1 MSNSTTIQSHGKQAN
16 AIEVSPEFKK
26 QASKAIASI
35 VAFIV
40 VYLLLMA
47 LALVLAGAC
56 VLAGFWLI
64 VSIPKA
70 ITILIGAGLAGFGV
84 MILVFLVKFLFS
96 QSKTD
101 ESDSIEI
108 TAADQPRLFEFI
120 HSIAAETGTPT
131 PRKIFISHDVN
142 ACVFYNS
149 SFWSMFLPV
158 RKNLK
163 IGLGVVN
170 CLNVSEFKAVIAH
183 EFGHFSQRSMKVG
196 SYTYLVNRIIHDMLF
211 NNNGYGRSLETF
223 SNIHVV
229 FTIFAHITVWIV
241 RGVQWVLRQ
250 MYVVVNK
257 SYMALSRQM
266 EFHADLVA
274 ATVSG
279 NNNIVSSLQKV
290 EFAGASFGDTL
301 SMCSQLL
308 GENKIVADLY
318 EPHSTVSRQLA
329 QLHRIPLHNG
339 MPLFNEFQLPQ
350 PANRVNFKDQWASHP
365 TLEERREYVES
376 FDLYQAPVEASAWT
390 LFERAASLKQQLTKK
405 LYEHLPAGD
414 EKTVVSAAEFEELYT
429 RQLVDFSFPELFKG
443 YFDNRQIEI
452 LEKESFTAPTTR
464 SFEELLSPEVVALP
478 RRIEALQADI
488 AALEAIEKKEVDTK
502 TFDFDGHKYH
512 RRDAAT
518 VKVQLQQELEQLRQ
532 SLADTDKALFGFFYQ
547 QAATTVPEKAARLE
561 DAYTTYFRHRREADA
576 FVSHLNEFAALLHP
590 LYSGQ
595 SLQIEDVTRIV
606 ASLKEVHEPLFR
618 QDLAAWTAAGAFAGN
633 EALKA
638 KAESFAAKD
647 YQYFDGAT
655 FMENELK
662 ELNELMSESW
672 SAVCRFLFEEFKSI
686 LITQAS
692 LLAQEEKALN

>member
-1 MSNSTTIQSHGKQAN
+1 MSLTTIQSHGKQAD

-35 VAFIV
+35 VAFMV
-40 VYLLLMA
+40 VYLVIMAASLL
-47 LALVLAGAC
+47 LVGAC
-56 VLAGFWLI
+56 IALGFWII
-64 VSIPKA
+64 VSVPKA

-84 MILVFLVKFLFS
+84 MIFVFLVKFIFS
-96 QSKTD
+96 RSKAD

-108 TAADQPRLFEFI
+108 TAAEQPRLFEFI
-120 HSIAAETGTPT
+120 HGIAAETGTPV

-196 SYTYLVNRIIHDMLF
+196 SYTYQVNRIIHDMLF
-211 NNNGYGRSLETF
+211 NNNGYGRSLEAW

-229 FTIFAHITVWIV
+229 FTLFAHITVWII

-290 EFAGASFGDTL
+290 EFAAASFNDTL
-301 SMCSQLL
+301 GMCGQLL
-308 GENKIVADLY
+308 QENKVVADLY
-318 EPHSTVSRQLA
+318 EPHHTVSCHLA
-329 QLHRIPLHNG
+329 HLHRIPVQNG
-339 MPLFNEFQLPQ
+339 MPLFDEFQLPK
-350 PANRVNFKDQWASHP
+350 PSNRINFKDQWASHP
-365 TLEERREYVES
+365 TLEERKEYVES
-376 FDLYQAPVEASAWT
+376 FDLYQAPAEASAWT
-390 LFERAASLKQQLTKK
+390 LFEEAAGLKQQLTQK
-405 LYEHLPAGD
+405 LYEHLPPGEA
-414 EKTVVSAAEFEELYT
+414 KSIVSAAEFDERYT
-429 RQLVDFSFPELFKG
+429 RQLADFSFPEVFKG
-443 YFDNRQIEI
+443 YFDSRQVEI
-452 LEKESFTAPTTR
+452 MDTATLAMLPTR
-464 SFEELLSPEVVALP
+464 SFEELLTPEVIALP

-518 VKVQLQQELEQLRQ
+518 VKVQLQQELDALHQC
-532 SLADTDKALFGFFYQ
+532 LADTDKALFGFFYQ
-547 QAATTVPEKAARLE
+547 QAAGAAPDKAAHLE
-561 DAYTTYFRHRREADA
+561 GAYTTYFRHRRETEA
-576 FVSHLNEFAALLHP
+576 FGTRLNELAGLLHP

-595 SLQIEDVTRIV
+595 SLQAEDVTRII

-618 QDLAAWTAAGAFAGN
+618 QDLAAWSAAGAFAGN
-633 EALKA
+633 EALKS
-638 KAESFAAKD
+638 KAENFAAKD

-662 ELNELMSESW
+662 ELNELMNDSW
-672 SAVCRFLFEEFKSI
+672 TAVCRLLFEEFKSI
-686 LITQAS
+686 LVVQAS
-692 LLAQEEKALN
+692 LLVQQQEALN

>member
-1 MSNSTTIQSHGKQAN
+1 MSISTTVPSRGKHADT
-16 AIEVSPEFKK
+16 IEVSPEFKK

-40 VYLLLMA
+40 VYLLLMG
-47 LALVLAGAC
+47 LSLVLAGAC

-64 VSIPKA
+64 VSIPKG

-84 MILVFLVKFLFS
+84 MIFVFLVKFLFS

-170 CLNVSEFKAVIAH
+170 CLNVSEFQAVIAH

-196 SYTYLVNRIIHDMLF
+196 SYTYQVNRIIHDMLF

-223 SNIHVV
+223 SSIHVV
-229 FTIFAHITVWIV
+229 FTIFAHITLWIV

-290 EFAGASFGDTL
+290 EFAGASFNDTL
-301 SMCSQLL
+301 GMCSQLL
-308 GENKIVADLY
+308 GENKVVADLY

-339 MPLFNEFQLPQ
+339 MPLFNEFKLPQ
-350 PANRVNFKDQWASHP
+350 PSNRINFKDQWASHP
-365 TLEERREYVES
+365 TLEERRAYVES
-376 FDLYQAPVEASAWT
+376 FDLYLAPVEASAWT
-390 LFERAASLKQQLTKK
+390 LFEGAASLKQQLTQK
-405 LYEHLPAGD
+405 LYDHLPPGE

-429 RQLVDFSFPELFKG
+429 RQVAGFAFPEVFKG

-452 LEKESFTAPTTR
+452 LDKESFTAPITL
-464 SFEELLSPEVVALP
+464 SFEELLSPEAVALP
-478 RRIEALQADI
+478 KHIEALQADI
-488 AALEAIEKKEVDTK
+488 AALEAIEKKEVDSK

-512 RRDAAT
+512 RRDAPT

-532 SLADTDKALFGFFYQ
+532 SLADTDKALFRFFYQ
-547 QAATTVPEKAARLE
+547 QAATTAPEKAARLE
-561 DAYTTYFRHRREADA
+561 DAYTTYFRHRREAEA
-576 FVSHLNEFAALLHP
+576 YVTRLNELAALLHP

-595 SLQIEDVTRIV
+595 SLQMEDVTRII
-606 ASLKEVHEPLFR
+606 ASLKEVHEPLLR
-618 QDLAAWTAAGAFAGN
+618 QDLSAWTSAGAFAGN

-638 KAESFAAKD
+638 KADSFATKD

-662 ELNELMSESW
+662 ELNTLMSESW
-672 SAVCRFLFEEFKSI
+672 TAVCRFLFEEFKNI
-686 LITQAS
+686 LTSQAA
-692 LLAQEEKALN
+692 LVEQKEKALN